1 MYIIGIKEV
10 RTMKYAICGDLS
22 FIKKTTYCQYNAGCF
37 NTYRVTS
44 SRYTKSVDVR
54 DGTVCGTSMTSCFC

>member
-1 MYIIGIKEV
+1 
-10 RTMKYAICGDLS
+10 MKYAICGDLS
-22 FIKKTTYCQYNAGCF
+22 FIKKTTYCQYNASCF